1 MANVIICDTSCLIV
15 LSNIGAFDILH
26 KLYSRV
32 TITPEIAQEFEDTLP
47 LWIDI
52 VSANDAK
59 EQQLL
64 ELQLDKGEA
73 SAITLALEMEDCL
86 LIIDDAKGRRIA
98 VSLGLKITGTLGVL
112 VNAKKNGIVR
122 SVKPWVEKLISAN
135 FRVSDELRTE
145 VLKECGEL

>member
-1 MANVIICDTSCLIV
+1 